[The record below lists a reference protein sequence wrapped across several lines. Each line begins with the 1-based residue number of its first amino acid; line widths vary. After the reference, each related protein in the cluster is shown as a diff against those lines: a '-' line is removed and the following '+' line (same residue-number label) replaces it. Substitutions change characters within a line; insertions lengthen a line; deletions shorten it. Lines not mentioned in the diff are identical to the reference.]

1 MKQTVA
7 VIFLIMIGV
16 MLRNYSEQRRQ
27 YQQNRALAQAIA
39 EAINGR

>member
-16 MLRNYSEQRRQ
+16 MLRNYSEQKRQ
-27 YQQNRALAQAIA
+27 YLHNRALAQAIA